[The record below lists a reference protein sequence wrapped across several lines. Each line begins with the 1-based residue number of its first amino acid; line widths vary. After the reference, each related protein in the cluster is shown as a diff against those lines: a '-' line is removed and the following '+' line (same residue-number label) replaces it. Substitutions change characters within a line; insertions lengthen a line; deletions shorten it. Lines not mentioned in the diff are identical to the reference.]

1 MTNKALSAPPLPPD
15 PEAVETPPDALI
27 RPQALKKWSADLI
40 RLVDRERA
48 TIFDDHDFEKGVLT
62 RADLTRTLKKMT
74 GCGSVVELRA
84 KVDRG
89 TGEIGAPAV
98 HAANF
103 CGQHTICPFCAARVQ
118 DRRKARFREPILN
131 AARVYKHAYL
141 VTATIPPVETWR
153 EDLRLLLASWQAF
166 RRMGQKRKGRASTR
180 SAGEWGKVKAGVS
193 KIEIKR
199 GDGSGLPH
207 CHVHALF
214 FTDEYLDFR
223 VWSPDEKAKDR
234 ADRKS
239 LRTGNAS
246 KITTEWHMATDGRA
260 TSLDVKKIKWRKPKP
275 HQGEGKKAYHVRLEN
290 WSMADSIY
298 EQSREVLKYATKFDA
313 APEKGTEALFA
324 KDFIAIKSAT
334 YGRRLFQTYGAF
346 RSVGGDDFIGSPHAL
361 KEKPIIYEAR
371 WRSGR
376 YSELME
382 RQKPVFANREPG
394 PHLTHRLQI
403 LNRVQGATRRLRGA
417 INAAKFHFLETGEL
431 APVVYCRRDF
441 LPEGGFRDFPIIL
454 EIPASV
460 AYAPG
465 DLAAWERWI
474 DDATAAGRAAYGA
487 AREDLDNESHFR
499 ITPTPE
505 ETAALNSRVNEWYW
519 ISDEYRASVV
529 RAFHEV
535 LAPSSAPP

>member
-1 MTNKALSAPPLPPD
+1 MTNNTFPDIPLPPD
-15 PEAVETPPDALI
+15 PEAVDGPAEALI
-27 RPQALKKWSADLI
+27 RPQALKKWSSDLI

-48 TIFDDHDFEKGVLT
+48 TVFDDHDFAQGVLT

-84 KVDRG
+84 MVDRG

-141 VTATIPPVETWR
+141 VTATIPPVPAWR
-153 EDLRLLLASWQAF
+153 DHLQALLSSWQAF
-166 RRMGQKRKGRASTR
+166 RKMGQKRTGRAAAR
-180 SAGEWGKVKAGVS
+180 SAGEWGKVKAGIS

-223 VWSPDEKAKDR
+223 VWSPEEKAKAR

-260 TSLDVKKIKWRKPKP
+260 TSLDVKRIKWRKPKP
-275 HQGEGKKAYHVRLEN
+275 HQGEGKKAYAARLEN
-290 WSMADSIY
+290 WSMADSVY
-298 EQSREVLKYATKFDA
+298 EQSREVLKYATKFDS
-313 APEKGTEALFA
+313 APETGAEALFA

-346 RSVGGDDFIGSPHAL
+346 RGVGGDDFTGSAHAL
-361 KEKPIIYEAR
+361 KEKPVIYEAR
-371 WRSGR
+371 WRSSR

-382 RQKPVFANREPG
+382 RSKPVFANREPG

-417 INAAKFHFLETGEL
+417 INAAKFHFLQTGEL
-431 APVVYCRRDF
+431 APVTFCRRDY
-441 LPEGGFRDFPIIL
+441 LEGGGFSEVPIVL
-454 EIPASV
+454 ELPSSV
-460 AYAPG
+460 VSRPG
-465 DLAAWERWI
+465 DLAAWEGWI
-474 DDATAAGRAAYGA
+474 DDATTSGRTAYAA

-499 ITPTPE
+499 ITPTPQ
-505 ETAALNSRVNEWYW
+505 ETASLNSRVNQWFW
-519 ISDEYRASVV
+519 VSDEYRASVV
-529 RAFHEV
+529 RAFHEI
-535 LAPSSAPP
+535 LAPSSGPP